1 MKEPILT
8 AGDVVAG
15 AYRVTEPLAE
25 GSMGAVYAAT
35 RLSDEGLLE
44 KQGDVAIKVLHPR
57 HLREGQYL
65 ERFVREAK
73 VAARLE
79 SPHAVRVL
87 DVGMLDGG
95 VPYFVM
101 ERLHGV
107 DLQRHLEQVGTLS
120 LSRARD
126 YLLQACHALAEA
138 HAMGV
143 VHRDLKLAN
152 LFLARDDDGQDR
164 IKVIDF
170 GVSKLLRP
178 IDEDGQATAT
188 TVVVGTPAFMAPEQ
202 MRSSKV
208 DARADIWALGVT
220 LFWLVTGARPFEGDS
235 IVKIYEGILRGPP
248 PMASLRQD
256 VPPALEE
263 LVRRCLQWNPEERL
277 ATVEQFEAELRA
289 LDLSGPA
296 PRLGDGEGVL
306 ATVAAAPF
314 LDDVPPSIPPSSAP
328 ASVSPSA
335 MERTALLDPRSVPPE
350 PRRSPS
356 FGRLFAAVGVV
367 VLLGGAYLL
376 GSMQSS
382 AAITARAFAPTL
394 LVAIDDVELP
404 ATIVDGDE
412 PSPAD
417 DEIDEPVVETATG
430 PRPAARPISRPSKK
444 PPLAPP
450 KKPSKGDEV
459 WGMP

>member
-1 MKEPILT
+1 MKEPVFT
-8 AGDVVAG
+8 AGDVVAD
-15 AYRVTEPLAE
+15 AYRITEPLAE
-25 GSMGAVYAAT
+25 GSMGAVYSAMMLAEEH
-35 RLSDEGLLE
+35 EGAE
-44 KQGDVAIKVLHPR
+44 VAIKVLHPR

-65 ERFVREAK
+65 ERFVREAR

-120 LSRARD
+120 LPRARD
-126 YLLQACHALAEA
+126 YLLQACDALAEA

-152 LFLARDDDGQDR
+152 LFLARDRDGQDR

-220 LFWLVTGARPFEGDS
+220 LFWLVTGTRPFEGDS
-235 IVKIYEGILRGPP
+235 LVKIYESILRGPP
-248 PMASLRQD
+248 PMSSLVD
-256 VPPALEE
+256 GVPPALEE
-263 LVRRCLQWNPEERL
+263 LVRRCLQWNPDERL
-277 ATVEQFEAELRA
+277 ASVAEFVTELQA
-289 LDLSGPA
+289 LDLSGAPAA
-296 PRLGDGEGVL
+296 PRLGEGEGVL

-314 LDDVPPSIPPSSAP
+314 LDDVPPSIPSGAPPSGPPPSASPPSSRHA
-328 ASVSPSA
+328 V
-335 MERTALLDPRSVPPE
+335 EQTALLDPRSLPP
-350 PRRSPS
+350 
-356 FGRLFAAVGVV
+356 
-367 VLLGGAYLL
+367 
-376 GSMQSS
+376 
-382 AAITARAFAPTL
+382 
-394 LVAIDDVELP
+394 
-404 ATIVDGDE
+404 
-412 PSPAD
+412 
-417 DEIDEPVVETATG
+417 
-430 PRPAARPISRPSKK
+430 
-444 PPLAPP
+444 
-450 KKPSKGDEV
+450 
-459 WGMP
+459 

>member
-1 MKEPILT
+1 
-8 AGDVVAG
+8 
-15 AYRVTEPLAE
+15 EPLAE

-35 RLSDEGLLE
+35 LIAADSLTEGQTE
-44 KQGDVAIKVLHPR
+44 VAIKVLHPR

-107 DLQRHLEQVGTLS
+107 DLQHHLEQVGTLS
-120 LSRARD
+120 LTRARN
-126 YLLQACHALAEA
+126 YLLQACDALAEA

-152 LFLARDDDGQDR
+152 LFLAREEDGRDR

-208 DARADIWALGVT
+208 DVRADVWALGVT

-235 IVKIYEGILRGPP
+235 IVKIYESILRGPS
-248 PMASLRQD
+248 PMASLRPE
-256 VPPALEE
+256 VPPALED
-263 LVRRCLQWNPEERL
+263 LVRRCLQWNPDERL
-277 ATVEQFEAELRA
+277 ASVEDFAAELRA
-289 LDLSGPA
+289 MDLSGASEEPA
-296 PRLGDGEGVL
+296 LGTGEGVL
-306 ATVAAAPF
+306 ATVAAAPL
-314 LDDVPPSIPPSSAP
+314 LDDVAVPPSVPPLSARSSSAGSR
-328 ASVSPSA
+328 AV
-335 MERTALLDPRSVPPE
+335 EQTALLDPRSLPPE
-350 PRRSPS
+350 APS
-356 FGRLFAAVGVV
+356 ARKPPPWRGLAAG
-367 VLLGGAYLL
+367 LLVAGLLTGAYVL
-376 GSMQSS
+376 GTMQSGAS
-382 AAITARAFAPTL
+382 STARLFAPTL
-394 LVAIDDVELP
+394 LVALDNVDLP
-404 ATIVDGDE
+404 ERAE
-412 PSPAD
+412 PD
-417 DEIDEPVVETATG
+417 
-430 PRPAARPISRPSKK
+430 RPAADDPAVDQDEPLADTGPTPRPVGRPLARPSKK

-450 KKPSKGDEV
+450 KRPAKGDEV